1 MIIILDHIFL
11 VFFLSIFFFHSKTS
25 FIRSISLIP
34 IYSYS
39 CASVSAPIPN
49 FFLSVITSY
58 FYFLRFALFHLHQI
72 TGYDAVNE
80 CFIPNDEL
88 SYMYPLSTPKNVF
101 DSKNEADS
109 RRERSVAAQAQQD
122 EAAQS
127 VIRSVA
133 SLGL

>member
-1 MIIILDHIFL
+1 MAILNYIFL
-11 VFFLSIFFFHSKTS
+11 VSPIFLFHSKAS
-25 FIRSISLIP
+25 FIGGISLGP
-34 IYSYS
+34 VYFYS
-39 CASVSAPIPN
+39 CAAVSAPIPN
-49 FFLSVITSY
+49 LFLSVITSY
-58 FYFLRFALFHLHQI
+58 IYFLRFALFHLHRL

-80 CFIPNDEL
+80 CFVPNDEL
-88 SYMYPLSTPKNVF
+88 SYMYPLSSPNNVL

>member
-1 MIIILDHIFL
+1 
-11 VFFLSIFFFHSKTS
+11 
-25 FIRSISLIP
+25 
-34 IYSYS
+34 
-39 CASVSAPIPN
+39 
-49 FFLSVITSY
+49 
-58 FYFLRFALFHLHQI
+58 
-72 TGYDAVNE
+72 
-80 CFIPNDEL
+80 
-88 SYMYPLSTPKNVF
+88 MYPLSSPNNVL